1 MTTDHEPEQQQI
13 DHWLKV
19 AQERVDRRFKHY
31 NSGYYEKKDLP
42 IQTFY
47 AGLGDAYADLARA
60 QFLNG
65 EPARVFRE
73 NFAKAAGYILKNFNM
88 AYDKSDPDYV
98 GNQKETDT
106 SGFGYGCV
114 SWWLVGEITFI
125 DGIHYAFMGADFD
138 TAHALAKLF
147 RNRPDG
153 RMQEK
158 EVNRYAHAL
167 KNTLLGDIDAAKALL
182 KPTLDELRVK
192 KTKDLFRLNYITL
205 TIPLYGILD
214 NDEASFNKG
223 LALYLAL
230 DQTYAQG
237 EGKDTDYEFICSEA
251 VALANLG
258 IHFNLNV
265 TVDYY
270 TLPKGLLIE
279 SRV

>member
-13 DHWLKV
+13 DHWLKESHESI
-19 AQERVDRRFKHY
+19 ARIWKKYH
-31 NSGYYEKKDLP
+31 SGHYEKEDLP

-47 AGLGDAYADLARA
+47 AGLGDVHADLARA
-60 QFLNG
+60 QFLNS
-65 EPARVFRE
+65 EAIKVFRG
-73 NFAKAAGYILKNFNM
+73 NFAKAASYILKNFKM
-88 AYDKSDPDYV
+88 AYDENDPDYV
-98 GNQKETDT
+98 GDQKETDT

-114 SWWLVGEITFI
+114 SWWLVGETTFV
-125 DGIHYAFMGADFD
+125 DGIHYAFMAADFD
-138 TAHALAKLF
+138 TAHALANFF

-153 RMQEK
+153 RMQDK

-182 KPTLDELRVK
+182 KPSLDELRVK
-192 KTKDLFRLNYITL
+192 KTKDLFKLNYITL
-205 TIPLYGILD
+205 SVALYGILD
-214 NDEASFNKG
+214 NDEISFNKG
-223 LALYLAL
+223 LELYLSL
-230 DQTYAQG
+230 DQAYAQG

-265 TVDYY
+265 MVDYY

-279 SRV
+279 PVG